1 MADEKTRDELLELLK
16 KSNPRTRSTTIQAV
30 EGRASE
36 DKVGYI
42 KEQLSFVEEDMTTRQ
57 VTFISSRLCDCGKL
71 VSQENV
77 LIGACQHPNC
87 TSFTCKE
94 CSRVCSYCHRNF
106 CTRHV
111 ILYRDGEIFCVR
123 CRPIKWLRLF
133 FDLPRKAVK

>member
-1 MADEKTRDELLELLK
+1 MDEKTRDELLELLK
-16 KSNPRTRSTTIQAV
+16 KCNPRIRSTTIQAV

-71 VSQENV
+71 VSQENT
-77 LIGACQHPNC
+77 LIGTCQHSNC

-94 CSRVCSYCHRNF
+94 CARVCSNCGRMF
-106 CTRHV
+106 CPHHV
-111 ILYRDGEIFCVR
+111 TLYRDGDIFCVR